1 MSSRSFAPFLGGG
14 GASPT
19 PGFRKFG
26 EPAPVPGAPEAER
39 PEAHPGAS
47 EEVQRAF
54 QAGYQLGAQE
64 TRADVESI
72 AESLV
77 KSLEEL
83 AEFRSRLRE
92 RYERQLLELA
102 LGVARKVVQHEIA
115 ERPAIW
121 LSMIR
126 AAVRRAVDRER
137 ILIRVPPALLG
148 FLNQALPELRT
159 ALGDVKEL
167 ELLEDPSLPAGGCV
181 IETKFGDVDIGLD
194 TQFEAVERAL
204 VSAED

>member
-1 MSSRSFAPFLGGG
+1 MSSRSFAPFLGGAA
-14 GASPT
+14 ASPT

-26 EPAPVPGAPEAER
+26 EPPPAPGAPEAER
-39 PEAHPGAS
+39 REASPEMS
-47 EEVQRAF
+47 EDVQRAF
-54 QAGYQLGAQE
+54 QAGFQLGAEE

-72 AESLV
+72 AESFV

-83 AEFRSRLRE
+83 AEFRTRLRE

-121 LSMIR
+121 LAMIR
-126 AAVRRAVDRER
+126 AAVHRAVDRER

-159 ALGDVKEL
+159 TLGDVKEL
-167 ELLEDPSLPAGGCV
+167 EVVEDPGLPAGGCV

-194 TQFEAVERAL
+194 TQFEAVQRAL
-204 VSAED
+204 VNAED

>member
-14 GASPT
+14 ASPAS
-19 PGFRKFG
+19 GFRGFG
-26 EPAPVPGAPEAER
+26 EPAPAPGAPAGEKR
-39 PEAHPGAS
+39 DAHPEAS
-47 EEVQRAF
+47 EEVQQAF
-54 QAGYQLGAQE
+54 QAGYQLGCQE
-64 TRADVESI
+64 MRADVESI
-72 AESLV
+72 AESFV
-77 KSLEEL
+77 KSLQEL

-102 LGVARKVVQHEIA
+102 LGVARKVVQQEIA

-121 LSMIR
+121 LGMIR

-148 FLNQALPELRT
+148 FLNQALPELRP

-181 IETKFGDVDIGLD
+181 VETKFGDVDIGLD

-204 VSAED
+204 GRAED

>member
-14 GASPT
+14 ASPA
-19 PGFRKFG
+19 PGFRGFG
-26 EPAPVPGAPEAER
+26 EPAPAPGAPASEKRE
-39 PEAHPGAS
+39 AS
-47 EEVQRAF
+47 EEVQQAF
-54 QAGYQLGAQE
+54 QAGYQLGCQE
-64 TRADVESI
+64 MRADVESI
-72 AESLV
+72 AESFV
-77 KSLEEL
+77 KSLQEL

-102 LGVARKVVQHEIA
+102 LGVARKVVQQEIA

-121 LSMIR
+121 LGMIR

-148 FLNQALPELRT
+148 FLNQALPELRP
-159 ALGDVKEL
+159 ALDDVKEL
-167 ELLEDPSLPAGGCV
+167 ELLEDPSLPPGGCV

-204 VSAED
+204 ARAED